1 MNNIPYPYMQ
11 LPFPIPGQ
19 QQNYEEEINKL
30 KYEVAKLKE
39 RVSELEQK
47 RRKTIFKKK
56 TAFIWYRQNKYF
68 LIRQNI

>member
-1 MNNIPYPYMQ
+1 MNNMPYPYMQ

-47 RRKTIFKKK
+47 KKK
-56 TAFIWYRQNKYF
+56 NYLQKEDGFYMV
-68 LIRQNI
+68 